1 VHAKHVFFLLFIPN
15 IKSWFAGEQTASAA
29 AAAAELRQQQQHC

>member
-15 IKSWFAGEQTASAA
+15 IKSWFAGEQTAF
-29 AAAAELRQQQQHC
+29 AAAELRQQQQHC